1 MLDQIQS
8 EVIFHDVID
17 STNVEAKRLIEN
29 DKINKATWVIANR
42 QTSGKG
48 RNNNKWV
55 SEEGNFYG
63 SYVLPT
69 SLDHRKI
76 PFISCITS
84 LSVYDAIK
92 NLLPNN
98 AFLKIKWPNDIL
110 YNDAKLAGILIENS
124 ISQSASFSI
133 IGIGINL
140 KNSPNINN
148 HKTISIKSI
157 IDYEVMPNDI
167 LGILDSIFNNYLNI
181 LNSDDISELIE
192 SYKNKCWKMRDQ
204 VRFLQ
209 NNIEYEGILDDITDT
224 FEILIKVNGKL
235 KKFNSGELSFSY

>member
-8 EVIFHDVID
+8 EVIFHEIID
-17 STNVEAKRLIEN
+17 STNIEAKRLIEN
-29 DKINKATWVIANR
+29 DKINKATWIIANK
-42 QTSGKG
+42 QTSGRG

-55 SEEGNFYG
+55 SKEGNFYG
-63 SYVLPT
+63 SYVLPIN
-69 SLDHRKI
+69 LEYKKI

-92 NLLPNN
+92 NLLPSNDL
-98 AFLKIKWPNDIL
+98 LKIKWPNDIL
-110 YNDAKLAGILIENS
+110 YNDSKLAGILIENS
-124 ISQSASFSI
+124 LSESTNFSI

-148 HKTISIKSI
+148 HKTTSIKSI
-157 IDYEVMPNDI
+157 IENEVMPKDI
-167 LGILDSIFNNYLNI
+167 LETLDSNINNYLNI

-192 SYKNKCWKMRDQ
+192 LYKSNCWKMRDR

-209 NNIEYEGILDDITDT
+209 NNIEFEGILDDITDT
-224 FEILIKVNGKL
+224 FEILIKVNGEL

>member
-8 EVIFHDVID
+8 EVIFHEVID

-29 DKINKATWVIANR
+29 DKINKATWIIANR

-55 SEEGNFYG
+55 SEVGNFYG
-63 SYVLPT
+63 SYVLPIN
-69 SLDHRKI
+69 LDHRKI

-92 NLLPNN
+92 NFLPNN
-98 AFLKIKWPNDIL
+98 ALLKIKWPNDIL
-110 YNDAKLAGILIENS
+110 YNDAKLAGILIENLLGE
-124 ISQSASFSI
+124 SASFSI
-133 IGIGINL
+133 IGVGINL

-157 IDYEVMPNDI
+157 IENEVVAKDI
-167 LGILDSIFNNYLNI
+167 LGTLDANI
-181 LNSDDISELIE
+181 I
-192 SYKNKCWKMRDQ
+192 
-204 VRFLQ
+204 
-209 NNIEYEGILDDITDT
+209 IT
-224 FEILIKVNGKL
+224 
-235 KKFNSGELSFSY
+235 

>member
-1 MLDQIQS
+1 MFDQIQS
-8 EVIFHDVID
+8 EVIFHEVID

-29 DKINKATWVIANR
+29 NKINKATWIMANR

-55 SEEGNFYG
+55 SEVGNFYG
-63 SYVLPT
+63 SYVLPINM
-69 SLDHRKI
+69 DHRKM
-76 PFISCITS
+76 PFLSCITS

-98 AFLKIKWPNDIL
+98 ALLKIKWPNDIL
-110 YNDAKLAGILIENS
+110 YNDAKLAGILIENLLS
-124 ISQSASFSI
+124 ESKSFSI

-157 IDYEVMPNDI
+157 IKNEIMPKDI
-167 LGILDSIFNNYLNI
+167 LVTLDSNI
-181 LNSDDISELIE
+181 
-192 SYKNKCWKMRDQ
+192 NKH
-204 VRFLQ
+204 
-209 NNIEYEGILDDITDT
+209 NIY
-224 FEILIKVNGKL
+224 IK
-235 KKFNSGELSFSY
+235 

>member
-8 EVIFHDVID
+8 EVIFHEVID

-29 DKINKATWVIANR
+29 DKINKATWIIANR

-55 SEEGNFYG
+55 SEVGNFYG
-63 SYVLPT
+63 SYVLPIN
-69 SLDHRKI
+69 LDHRKI
-76 PFISCITS
+76 PFISCVTS

-98 AFLKIKWPNDIL
+98 DLLKIKWPNDIL
-110 YNDAKLAGILIENS
+110 YNDAKLAGVLIENS
-124 ISQSASFSI
+124 LSKSKSFSI

-157 IDYEVMPNDI
+157 IDNEVMPKDI
-167 LGILDSIFNNYLNI
+167 IGTLDSNINNYLNI
-181 LNSDDISELIE
+181 LNSDNVSKLIRL
-192 SYKNKCWKMRDQ
+192 YKNNCWKMRDQ
-204 VRFLQ
+204 VRFLH
-209 NNIEYEGILDDITDT
+209 NNIEFEGILDDITDT
-224 FEILIKVNGKL
+224 FEIQIKINGEF

>member
-8 EVIFHDVID
+8 EVIFHEVID
-17 STNVEAKRLIEN
+17 STNLEAKRLIEN
-29 DKINKATWVIANR
+29 DKINKATWIIANR

-55 SEEGNFYG
+55 SE
-63 SYVLPT
+63 VLPIN
-69 SLDHRKI
+69 LDHRKI

-98 AFLKIKWPNDIL
+98 ALLKIKWPNDIL
-110 YNDAKLAGILIENS
+110 YNDAKLAGILIENLLGE
-124 ISQSASFSI
+124 SASFSI

-157 IDYEVMPNDI
+157 IDNEVIPKDI
-167 LGILDSIFNNYLNI
+167 LGALDSNINNYLDI
-181 LNSDDISELIE
+181 LNSDDVI
-192 SYKNKCWKMRDQ
+192 
-204 VRFLQ
+204 
-209 NNIEYEGILDDITDT
+209 
-224 FEILIKVNGKL
+224 
-235 KKFNSGELSFSY
+235 

>member
-8 EVIFHDVID
+8 EVIFHEIID
-17 STNVEAKRLIEN
+17 STNIEAKRLIEN
-29 DKINKATWVIANR
+29 DKINKATWIIANK
-42 QTSGKG
+42 QTSGRG

-55 SEEGNFYG
+55 SKEGNFYG
-63 SYVLPT
+63 SYVLPIN
-69 SLDHRKI
+69 LEYKKI

-92 NLLPNN
+92 NLLPSNDL
-98 AFLKIKWPNDIL
+98 LKIKWPNDIL
-110 YNDAKLAGILIENS
+110 YNDSKLAGILIENS
-124 ISQSASFSI
+124 LSESASFSI

-157 IDYEVMPNDI
+157 IDNEVMPKDI
-167 LGILDSIFNNYLNI
+167 IGTLDSNINNYLNI
-181 LNSDDISELIE
+181 LNNDNVSKLIKL
-192 SYKNKCWKMRDQ
+192 YKNNCWKMRDQ
-204 VRFLQ
+204 VRFLH
-209 NNIEYEGILDDITDT
+209 NNIEFEGILDDISDT
-224 FEILIKVNGKL
+224 FEILIKINGEL